1 MSAADLGLQDFYTV
15 HVLTYCEGSFGS
27 DGQHDVS
34 RCSKRTAPFAFNP
47 AKVLKFKNGFNVS
60 DINWPDTITDDFGV
74 MEVTTKAMSVL
85 YIIGVVAT
93 GVTFLME
100 ILLTQAGGRPSMMA
114 HLFFTVVSCACI
126 LSLQGIIILNI
137 FVCS

>member
-1 MSAADLGLQDFYTV
+1 MGLKDFYTV
-15 HVLTYCEGSFGS
+15 HVLAYCEGSFGS
-27 DGQHDVS
+27 DGEHDVT

-47 AKVLKFKNGFNVS
+47 AKELEFKNGFNVS
-60 DINWPDTITDDFGV
+60 DINWPDTITDDFAV

-85 YIIGVVAT
+85 YILGVMFT

-114 HLFFTVVSCACI
+114 HLFFTVVSCACSCRYINVI
-126 LSLQGIIILNI
+126 LMYTC
-137 FVCS
+137 V